1 MTPEQI
7 AYKATI
13 KKVAEKHN
21 LPYEVVDRTYHAYW
35 KFVRHSLSSLP
46 LKEAL
51 TEEEFGQLRTS
62 VNIPSLGKFS
72 CDYECYTRLRKRL
85 ECIKKLKEYDNK
97 EN

>member
-7 AYKATI
+7 AYEAAIT
-13 KKVAEKHN
+13 KVAEKHN
-21 LPYEVVDRTYHAYW
+21 LPFAVVDKTYKAYW
-35 KFVRHSLSSLP
+35 GFVRHALLSLP
-46 LKEAL
+46 MKEVL

-72 CDYECYTRLRKRL
+72 CDFERYTRIKKRL
-85 ECIKKLKEYDNK
+85 ECIQKLREHDNQ

>member
-1 MTPEQI
+1 MTPEQF
-7 AYKATI
+7 AYEVIIT
-13 KKVAEKHN
+13 KVAKKHN
-21 LPYEVVDRTYHAYW
+21 LPREVVDRTYHAYW
-35 KFVRHSLSSLP
+35 KFVRNALSSLP

-72 CDYECYTRLRKRL
+72 CDYEHYTRLRKRL
-85 ECIKKLKEYDNK
+85 EYIKKLKEYDNK